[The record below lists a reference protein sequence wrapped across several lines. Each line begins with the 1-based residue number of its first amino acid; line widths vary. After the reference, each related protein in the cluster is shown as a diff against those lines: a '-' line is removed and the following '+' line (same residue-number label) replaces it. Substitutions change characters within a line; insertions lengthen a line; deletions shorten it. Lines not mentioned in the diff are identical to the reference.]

1 MSVDFRRMLDV
12 HDPEGQGVAPP
23 VTTSKMVIPIVLA
36 SSSRH
41 VIYTDSERGRHEAA
55 SWRRAARRC
64 PTQRWMGP
72 SPISPLS
79 LACTLTSRAVGR
91 RHGLSWMV
99 GRFRPTVRRTTEPGH
114 TLPLRPS
121 RPAPAQPRGPWRASF
136 RVVDGSPCAR
146 TPPGRRGPA
155 PGAAGRARPQEARAP
170 GGQRAR
176 PEAAGRPRPVHKSK
190 RRTGA
195 RAGLRRGPQEARA
208 PSGQRDGSNGGTFSL
223 KGGTKT
229 VRPSTEIDAEIARMQ
244 KAIED

>member
-1 MSVDFRRMLDV
+1 MSVDFRRMLDD
-12 HDPEGQGVAPP
+12 HDPEGKGVAPP

-41 VIYTDSERGRHEAA
+41 VIYTDGERGRHEAA

-64 PTQRWMGP
+64 PTQRWMGS

-146 TPPGRRGPA
+146 TPPGRRGQASGRCGTGTTPGSA
-155 PGAAGRARPQEARAP
+155 CAGRASGAAGGGGDGPDPSTSPKDARAGGIAPRAP
-170 GGQRAR
+170 GSACAR
-176 PEAAGRPRPVHKSK
+176 RAAGWV
-190 RRTGA
+190 
-195 RAGLRRGPQEARA
+195 E
-208 PSGQRDGSNGGTFSL
+208 
-223 KGGTKT
+223 
-229 VRPSTEIDAEIARMQ
+229 
-244 KAIED
+244 